1 MYGGRWFFQTYRPG
15 QVSEGNVRGHGEGDK
30 GSRKGDRT
38 VHITESFD
46 RPKEEVNFH
55 KIIWEHYLPLAL
67 KIGVPYEL
75 FWHLN
80 PTKLIPFIK
89 AYGQKQQERSDE
101 MWMMG
106 QFVMA
111 ALDATV
117 CNMMP
122 FVKRKGKGKY
132 PEKPYRVIP
141 MTEEERR
148 QEEDKELQKFLGFAD
163 SFEKDVKKKN
173 EGM

>member
-1 MYGGRWFFQTYRPG
+1 
-15 QVSEGNVRGHGEGDK
+15 
-30 GSRKGDRT
+30 
-38 VHITESFD
+38 
-46 RPKEEVNFH
+46 
-55 KIIWEHYLPLAL
+55 
-67 KIGVPYEL
+67 
-75 FWHLN
+75 
-80 PTKLIPFIK
+80 
-89 AYGQKQQERSDE
+89 

-122 FVKRKGKGKY
+122 FVKRKGKGKS

>member
-1 MYGGRWFFQTYRPG
+1 
-15 QVSEGNVRGHGEGDK
+15 
-30 GSRKGDRT
+30 
-38 VHITESFD
+38 
-46 RPKEEVNFH
+46 
-55 KIIWEHYLPLAL
+55 
-67 KIGVPYEL
+67 
-75 FWHLN
+75 
-80 PTKLIPFIK
+80 
-89 AYGQKQQERSDE
+89 

-106 QFVMA
+106 QLVMA

-148 QEEDKELQKFLGFAD
+148 QEGFAD
-163 SFEKDVKKKN
+163 SFEKDVKKKIVSIN
-173 EGM
+173 QKGE

>member
-1 MYGGRWFFQTYRPG
+1 M
-15 QVSEGNVRGHGEGDK
+15 
-30 GSRKGDRT
+30 
-38 VHITESFD
+38 
-46 RPKEEVNFH
+46 
-55 KIIWEHYLPLAL
+55 
-67 KIGVPYEL
+67 

-80 PTKLIPFIK
+80 PTKLIPFIT

-106 QFVMA
+106 QLVMA
-111 ALDATV
+111 ALDGTV

-163 SFEKDVKKKN
+163 SFEKDVKKKS

>member
-1 MYGGRWFFQTYRPG
+1 
-15 QVSEGNVRGHGEGDK
+15 
-30 GSRKGDRT
+30 
-38 VHITESFD
+38 
-46 RPKEEVNFH
+46 
-55 KIIWEHYLPLAL
+55 
-67 KIGVPYEL
+67 
-75 FWHLN
+75 
-80 PTKLIPFIK
+80 
-89 AYGQKQQERSDE
+89 

-141 MTEEERR
+141 MTEEESR